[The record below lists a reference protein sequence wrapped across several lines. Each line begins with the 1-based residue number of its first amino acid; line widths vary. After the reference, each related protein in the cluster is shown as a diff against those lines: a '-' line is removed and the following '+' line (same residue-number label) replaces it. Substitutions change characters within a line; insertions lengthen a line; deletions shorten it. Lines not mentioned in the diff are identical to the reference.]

1 MRLVHFAD
9 LHLDAAF
16 RWAGPELARRRRQA
30 LRDTLGAILALAD
43 EVDAEAILCAGDL
56 YEQERFTPDTREFLR
71 RAFAATHRRIFIAP
85 GNHDPYGPQSLYAQ
99 VAWPANVTVFSQPR
113 LAPVELAPG
122 LKLWGAAFDRP
133 TRTEGFLGGGF
144 QVDRGG
150 VHLALFHGS
159 EQSGFAAAL
168 AAGKTPHAPFEA
180 AQIGAAGLAHAFVGH
195 YHRPRD
201 AEDHTYPGNPD
212 PLSFGESGDRGAV
225 VVDVGA
231 DGSLRRERRVVAVSR
246 VHDLT
251 VDVTGCATFQEVL
264 DRAAEA
270 LAGLG
275 GVARL
280 TLTGELA
287 PDVDLH
293 LEALTHLPHQL
304 EADPIVRTHGL
315 HVGYDLDA
323 IAEEPTVRGRF
334 VGDVLAAPDLGD
346 EERRRI
352 LTTGLRAL
360 DGRDD
365 LDVP

>member
-1 MRLVHFAD
+1 VRLVHFAD

-56 YEQERFTPDTREFLR
+56 YEQERFTPDTREFLH
-71 RAFAATHRRIFIAP
+71 RAFAATHRRIFVAP

-99 VAWPANVTVFSQPR
+99 VPWPANVTIFSETR
-113 LAPVELAPG
+113 LVPVELAAG
-122 LKLWGAAFDRP
+122 LTLWGAAFDRP
-133 TRTEGFLGGGF
+133 TRTDGFLDGGF
-144 QVDRGG
+144 HVDREGL
-150 VHLALFHGS
+150 HLALFHGS
-159 EQSGFAAAL
+159 ERSGLVAEI
-168 AAGKTPHAPFEA
+168 AGKTPHAPFEA

-195 YHRPRD
+195 YHQPRD
-201 AEDHTYPGNPD
+201 AADHTYPGNPD
-212 PLSFGESGDRGAV
+212 PLTFGESGERGAV
-225 VVDVGA
+225 VVEVGA
-231 DGSLRRERRVVAVSR
+231 DGSIGRQRRVVAVSR

-251 VDVTGCATFQEVL
+251 IDVTGCASFQEVL
-264 DRAAEA
+264 DRAAAA

-293 LEALTHLPHQL
+293 LEAISHLPHQL
-304 EADPIVRTHGL
+304 EAEPLVRTRNL

-323 IAEEPTVRGRF
+323 IAGEPTVRGRF
-334 VGDVLAAPDLGD
+334 VVDVLAAADLGD
-346 EERRRI
+346 EERRRV

-360 DGRDD
+360 DGRED